1 MRANGLAC
9 ALLALAFAFVPPA
22 RAQDSS
28 KAWVAT
34 QRDLDTV
41 DNVWTYLRHKDCAG
55 AARAL
60 ESGTQ
65 AQLPSVLLMAGAMF
79 EQGTCF
85 KPNWE
90 RAVGYYE
97 RAHAAGHPRAAAR
110 IASGSATSAAGPDRA
125 AALWWAH
132 RGRQAMPA
140 ECAVDAAALDDP
152 DRFVATLRQW
162 PLQRVDACTYV
173 AGIVG
178 TVVGDTEFAGK
189 ASQFGLEGT
198 LRLVFKPASQAFE
211 IVTEHLAFVP
221 SSGWTSGE
229 LMRDRETRDVKQ
241 SFEKDIRETIE
252 RALRRYPKPDAI
264 DPSWVVELRFV
275 YGYVLR

>member
-1 MRANGLAC
+1 MRGNGLAC
-9 ALLALAFAFVPPA
+9 ALLALAFAFAPPA

-34 QRDLDTV
+34 
-41 DNVWTYLRHKDCAG
+41 H
-55 AARAL
+55 
-60 ESGTQ
+60 
-65 AQLPSVLLMAGAMF
+65 
-79 EQGTCF
+79 
-85 KPNWE
+85 
-90 RAVGYYE
+90 
-97 RAHAAGHPRAAAR
+97 
-110 IASGSATSAAGPDRA
+110 
-125 AALWWAH
+125 
-132 RGRQAMPA
+132 
-140 ECAVDAAALDDP
+140 
-152 DRFVATLRQW
+152 
-162 PLQRVDACTYV
+162 YV

-252 RALRRYPKPDAI
+252 RALRRYLKPDAI